1 MTDDSATRARRQD
14 PVQAPTPDA
23 RRDDA
28 NGAPRDT
35 AQPRMG
41 GDTGA
46 VAPSAM
52 GVRRFG
58 RVNWQGTRTL
68 AGREVQRFMNVWSQ
82 TVMAPLIN
90 AGLLLM
96 IFTIAIGPQRGDVM
110 GVPFMTFLAPG
121 ILIMTVIQNAFAN
134 TSSSLASAK
143 VGGNIVDTLMP
154 PLSALELLAGYLA
167 GALVRGLIV
176 ATVIG
181 LGAWVFLGVTTQNI
195 LWVFVF
201 VSLGSLFM
209 GGLGMIA
216 GIYANKFDQ
225 LSAISNFLVTP
236 LSFLSGTFY
245 SIEALPGPLQAAS
258 HANPFFY
265 IIDGVRYGMIGVSD
279 SSPWLGLVIVLA
291 STGVVMGIVWR
302 WLDRGYRLKA

>member
-1 MTDDSATRARRQD
+1 
-14 PVQAPTPDA
+14 
-23 RRDDA
+23 
-28 NGAPRDT
+28 
-35 AQPRMG
+35 
-41 GDTGA
+41 
-46 VAPSAM
+46 M

-58 RVNWQGTRTL
+58 RVNWEGTRTL
-68 AGREVQRFMNVWSQ
+68 ALREVRRFMNVWSQ

-154 PLSALELLAGYLA
+154 PLSAAELLFGYLF
-167 GALVRGLIV
+167 GAVARGLIV
-176 ATVIG
+176 ATVIAAG
-181 LGAWVFLGVTTQNI
+181 SWVFLGVQIQNI
-195 LWVFVF
+195 GWMLTFVL
-201 VSLGSLFM
+201 LGSMFM

-216 GIYANKFDQ
+216 GIFANKFDQ

-245 SIEALPGPLQAAS
+245 SIDALPEPLRIAS

-265 IIDGVRYGMIGVSD
+265 IIDGVRWGMIGVSD
-279 SSPWLGLVIVLA
+279 SSPWLGLVVVLA
-291 STGVVMGIVWR
+291 ANVVVLSVVWR
-302 WLDRGYRLKA
+302 WLDKGYRLKA

>member
-1 MTDDSATRARRQD
+1 MTDRTATAAAT
-14 PVQAPTPDA
+14 APS
-23 RRDDA
+23 
-28 NGAPRDT
+28 
-35 AQPRMG
+35 
-41 GDTGA
+41 
-46 VAPSAM
+46 SAM

-58 RVNWQGTRTL
+58 RVNWEGTKTL
-68 AGREVQRFMNVWSQ
+68 SLREVRRFMNVWSQ

-154 PLSALELLAGYLA
+154 PLSAAELLFGYLF
-167 GALVRGLIV
+167 GAVARGLIV
-176 ATVIG
+176 AAVIAAG
-181 LGAWVFLGVTTQNI
+181 SWVFLGVPIQNV
-195 LWVFVF
+195 LWVLTFVT
-201 VSLGSLFM
+201 LGSMFM

-216 GIYANKFDQ
+216 GIFANKFDQ

-245 SIEALPGPLQAAS
+245 SIDALPEALRIAS

-265 IIDGVRYGMIGVSD
+265 IIDGVRFGMIGVSD
-279 SSPWLGLVIVLA
+279 SSPWLGLA
-291 STGVVMGIVWR
+291 VVMAANAVVLTIVWR